1 MRGKKTVLAPRV
13 VSLPAP
19 VKRTVGVAANF
30 LCDNSSYMLGVDD
43 KGKPERTRL
52 CFEACKALHEQA
64 LDGVDSPAARA
75 ILAFFHAWEPEKAR
89 ENAALLEHL
98 EEILAGGNLVFRT
111 EEGFVHDDPAVRQA
125 WEAYYNT
132 SGDGPQGVC
141 LVTGNK
147 GR

>member
-75 ILAFFHAWEPEKAR
+75 ILAFFRAWEPEKAR
-89 ENAALLEHL
+89 ENACLLYTSPQALHAAR
-98 EEILAGGNLVFRT
+98 ISPRSHPCPQF
-111 EEGFVHDDPAVRQA
+111 HDPQLRVAPAHVSDQLQLLLGVLPGMAVRP
-125 WEAYYNT
+125 
-132 SGDGPQGVC
+132 S
-141 LVTGNK
+141 
-147 GR
+147 

>member
-1 MRGKKTVLAPRV
+1 MA
-13 VSLPAP
+13 S
-19 VKRTVGVAANF
+19 
-30 LCDNSSYMLGVDD
+30 
-43 KGKPERTRL
+43 
-52 CFEACKALHEQA
+52 
-64 LDGVDSPAARA
+64 DSPAARA

-125 WEAYYNT
+125 WEAYYNNIRGWAAGRLF
-132 SGDGPQGVC
+132 GDG
-141 LVTGNK
+141 GNK